1 MRVQDRIPGAGRNGT
16 GAGLVRGTEGGPVA
30 KSGSGS
36 IATGLDHAN
45 DPTAQDSDHGLENH
59 LGSEHVGTNQ
69 VEQATMAG
77 ILRSRIDVAFGHH
90 RPYAEVMTTM
100 TTTAA
105 V

>member
-1 MRVQDRIPGAGRNGT
+1 MRVKDRRRRAGRNGT
-16 GAGLVRGTEGGPVA
+16 GAGLVRGTEGGQVV

-36 IATGLDHAN
+36 ITTGPDPAN
-45 DPTAQDSDHGLENH
+45 DPTVQDSDHGLENH
-59 LGSEHVGTNQ
+59 LGSEHGGTNQ

-77 ILRSRIDVAFGHH
+77 ILRFRIDVAFGPH